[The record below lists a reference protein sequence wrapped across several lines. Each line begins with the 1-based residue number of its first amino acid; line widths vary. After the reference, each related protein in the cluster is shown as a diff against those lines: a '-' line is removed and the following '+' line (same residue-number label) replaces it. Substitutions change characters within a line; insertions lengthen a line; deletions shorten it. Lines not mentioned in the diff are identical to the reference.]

1 MEKMG
6 KSRSKRYNDQVKFN
20 DKSEI
25 GLSLG
30 RLENAS
36 IVRKMQNKKKLF
48 ASEKRID

>member
-6 KSRSKRYNDQVKFN
+6 KSRSKRYNDHIKFN